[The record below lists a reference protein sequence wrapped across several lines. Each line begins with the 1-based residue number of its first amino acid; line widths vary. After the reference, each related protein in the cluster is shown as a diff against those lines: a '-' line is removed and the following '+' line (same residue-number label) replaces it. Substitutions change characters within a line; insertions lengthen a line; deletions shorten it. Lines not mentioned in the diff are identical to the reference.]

1 MEQRNIDVL
10 PDTELFRDVIAIR
23 DFSRFDIEDGDTE
36 EQKQVKR
43 AGLAGAEEFMDLYT
57 ESLVPCVAGAKLFH
71 PNIRHFEPMTTSK
84 MPLSVTGM
92 EQLRVPASTEAMAI
106 LTYDNNKSKWEAMR
120 KWNKEHPNSKIPR
133 WSSKNPDVNKEF
145 KELYS
150 NCEGKTDPWGGWSY
164 TGRTLFNNLQVKILE
179 SRRQNF
185 DRHVKYDNECVARL
199 YDKFKEMHREA
210 QPSAKKPRTEPAVDI
225 ETDKN
230 LEYIVEI

>member
-1 MEQRNIDVL
+1 MDAHNIEVL
-10 PDTELFRDVIAIR
+10 PDTEVFTECIAIR
-23 DFSRFDIEDGDTE
+23 DFSRFDIKDGDTE
-36 EQKQVKR
+36 EQKKEKR
-43 AGLAGAEEFMDLYT
+43 IGLAGAEQLMDLYT
-57 ESLVPCVAGAKLFH
+57 ESLVPCIAGSKLFH

-84 MPLSVTGM
+84 MPLAVTGM
-92 EQLRVPASTEAMAI
+92 DQLRVPASTEAMAI

-120 KWNKEHPNSKIPR
+120 RWNKQHPSIKMPR
-133 WSSKNPDVNKEF
+133 WSSKNPDVNQEF

-150 NCEGKTDPWGGWSY
+150 NCEGKTDSWGGWSY
-164 TGRTLFNNLQVKILE
+164 TGRSLFNTLQAKILE

-199 YDKFKEMHREA
+199 YNKFKDMHKEA
-210 QPSAKKPRTEPAVDI
+210 QPTAKKQRTEPDVDI